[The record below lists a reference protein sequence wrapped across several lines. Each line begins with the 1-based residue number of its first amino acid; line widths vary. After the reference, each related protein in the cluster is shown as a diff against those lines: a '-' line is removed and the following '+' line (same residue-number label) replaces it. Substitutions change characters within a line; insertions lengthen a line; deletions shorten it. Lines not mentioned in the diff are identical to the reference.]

1 MSLIGT
7 KKTLNFHKYSLKATE
22 IMTNWKLFLPIIF
35 TFAGIISGCIGGKGE
50 GKLFLK
56 ITDYFTTVILTR
68 DITSIGS
75 EFLIYLIFPAVFL
88 IVIFFL
94 GLSVFGAVITNVMP
108 LIYGYIT
115 GCISFFLYNE
125 YTLKGLGYCII
136 MIFPYGTLCLL
147 AIVLC
152 CRESINMSEYIM
164 KSISKT
170 TKFPNYGFAVYYKS
184 FFRNLIFI
192 VGASALKTI
201 LEYLFGGLFA
211 F

>member
-22 IMTNWKLFLPIIF
+22 IMSNWKLFLPIIF
-35 TFAGIISGCIGGKGE
+35 SFAGIISGCIGGKGE

-108 LIYGYIT
+108 LIYGYII

>member
-1 MSLIGT
+1 MALIGT

-22 IMTNWKLFLPIIF
+22 IMSNWKLFLPIIF
-35 TFAGIISGCIGGKGE
+35 SFAGIISGCIGGKGE
-50 GKLFLK
+50 GKLYLK

-94 GLSVFGAVITNVMP
+94 GLSVFGALITNVMP
-108 LIYGYIT
+108 LIYGYII

-125 YTLKGLGYCII
+125 YTFKGLGYCII

-170 TKFPNYGFAVYYKS
+170 TKFLNYGFAVYYKS

>member
-1 MSLIGT
+1 MALIGT

-50 GKLFLK
+50 GKLYLK

-94 GLSVFGAVITNVMP
+94 GLSVFGALITNVMP
-108 LIYGYIT
+108 LIYGYIL

-170 TKFPNYGFAVYYKS
+170 TKFLNYGFAVYYKS

>member
-1 MSLIGT
+1 MALIGT

-22 IMTNWKLFLPIIF
+22 IMSNWKLFLPIIF
-35 TFAGIISGCIGGKGE
+35 SFAGIISGCIGGKGE
-50 GKLFLK
+50 GKLYLK

-75 EFLIYLIFPAVFL
+75 EFLIYLVFPAVFL

-94 GLSVFGAVITNVMP
+94 GLSVFGALITNVMP
-108 LIYGYIT
+108 LIYGYII

-170 TKFPNYGFAVYYKS
+170 TKFLNYGFAVYYKS

>member
-1 MSLIGT
+1 MALIGT

-22 IMTNWKLFLPIIF
+22 IMSNWKLFLPIIF
-35 TFAGIISGCIGGKGE
+35 TFAGIISGCFGGKGE
-50 GKLFLK
+50 GKLYLK

-94 GLSVFGAVITNVMP
+94 GLSVFGALITNVMP
-108 LIYGYIT
+108 LIYGYII

>member
-1 MSLIGT
+1 MALIGT

-22 IMTNWKLFLPIIF
+22 IMSNWKLFLPIIF

-50 GKLFLK
+50 GKLYLK

-94 GLSVFGAVITNVMP
+94 GLSVFGALITNIMP
-108 LIYGYIT
+108 LIYGYII

-170 TKFPNYGFAVYYKS
+170 AKFPNYGFAVYYKS

>member
-22 IMTNWKLFLPIIF
+22 IMSNWKLFLPIIF
-35 TFAGIISGCIGGKGE
+35 TFAGIISGCFGGKGE

-94 GLSVFGAVITNVMP
+94 GLSVFGALITNVMP
-108 LIYGYIT
+108 LIYGYII

>member
-22 IMTNWKLFLPIIF
+22 IMSNWKLFLPIIF
-35 TFAGIISGCIGGKGE
+35 SFAGIISGCIGGKGE
-50 GKLFLK
+50 GKLYLK

-94 GLSVFGAVITNVMP
+94 GLSVFGALITNVMP
-108 LIYGYIT
+108 LIYGYII

>member
-22 IMTNWKLFLPIIF
+22 IMSNWKLFLPIIF
-35 TFAGIISGCIGGKGE
+35 SFAGIISGCFGGKGE
-50 GKLFLK
+50 GKLYLK

-108 LIYGYIT
+108 LIYGYII

>member
-22 IMTNWKLFLPIIF
+22 IMSNWKLFLPIIF

-94 GLSVFGAVITNVMP
+94 GLSVFGALITNVMP
-108 LIYGYIT
+108 MIYGYII

>member
-1 MSLIGT
+1 MALIGT

-22 IMTNWKLFLPIIF
+22 IMSNWKLFLPIIF
-35 TFAGIISGCIGGKGE
+35 SFAGIISGCIGGKGE
-50 GKLFLK
+50 GKLYLK

-75 EFLIYLIFPAVFL
+75 EFLIYFVFPAVFL

-94 GLSVFGAVITNVMP
+94 GLSVFGALITNVMP
-108 LIYGYIT
+108 LIYGYII

>member
-1 MSLIGT
+1 MALIGT

-22 IMTNWKLFLPIIF
+22 IMSNWKLFLPIIF

-50 GKLFLK
+50 GKIYLK

-94 GLSVFGAVITNVMP
+94 GLSVFGALITNVMP
-108 LIYGYIT
+108 LIYGYII

>member
-1 MSLIGT
+1 MALIGT

-22 IMTNWKLFLPIIF
+22 IMSNWKLFLPIIF
-35 TFAGIISGCIGGKGE
+35 TFAGIISGCFGGKGE

-94 GLSVFGAVITNVMP
+94 GLSVFGALITNVMP
-108 LIYGYIT
+108 LIYGYII

>member
-1 MSLIGT
+1 MALIGT

-22 IMTNWKLFLPIIF
+22 IMSNWKLFLPIIF
-35 TFAGIISGCIGGKGE
+35 SFSGIISGCIGGKGE

-94 GLSVFGAVITNVMP
+94 GLSVFGALITNVMP
-108 LIYGYIT
+108 LIYGYII

>member
-1 MSLIGT
+1 MALIET

-22 IMTNWKLFLPIIF
+22 IMSNWKLFLPIIF

-50 GKLFLK
+50 GKLYLK

-108 LIYGYIT
+108 LIYGYII

>member
-1 MSLIGT
+1 MALIGT

-22 IMTNWKLFLPIIF
+22 IMSNWKLFLPIIF

-94 GLSVFGAVITNVMP
+94 GLSVFGALITNVMP
-108 LIYGYIT
+108 LIYGYII

-170 TKFPNYGFAVYYKS
+170 TKFLNYGFAVYYKS

>member
-1 MSLIGT
+1 MALIGT

-22 IMTNWKLFLPIIF
+22 IMSNWKLFLPIIF

-50 GKLFLK
+50 GKLYLK

-94 GLSVFGAVITNVMP
+94 GLSVFGALITNVMP
-108 LIYGYIT
+108 LIYGYII

-170 TKFPNYGFAVYYKS
+170 TKFQNYGFAVYYKS

>member
-22 IMTNWKLFLPIIF
+22 IMSNWKLFLPIIF
-35 TFAGIISGCIGGKGE
+35 SFAGIISGCFGGKGE
-50 GKLFLK
+50 GKLYFK

-94 GLSVFGAVITNVMP
+94 GLSVFGALITNVMP
-108 LIYGYIT
+108 LIYGYII

>member
-1 MSLIGT
+1 MALIGT

-22 IMTNWKLFLPIIF
+22 IVSNWKLFLPIIF
-35 TFAGIISGCIGGKGE
+35 SFAGIISGCIGGKGE
-50 GKLFLK
+50 GKLYLK

-94 GLSVFGAVITNVMP
+94 GLSVLGALITNVMP
-108 LIYGYIT
+108 LIYGYII

-136 MIFPYGTLCLL
+136 MIFPYGSLCLL

>member
-1 MSLIGT
+1 MALIGT

-50 GKLFLK
+50 GKLYLK

-108 LIYGYIT
+108 LIYGYII

-170 TKFPNYGFAVYYKS
+170 TKFLNYGFAVYYKS

>member
-1 MSLIGT
+1 MALIGT

-22 IMTNWKLFLPIIF
+22 IISNWKLFLPIIF
-35 TFAGIISGCIGGKGE
+35 SFAGIISGCIGGKGE
-50 GKLFLK
+50 GKLYLK

-94 GLSVFGAVITNVMP
+94 GLSVFGALITNVMP
-108 LIYGYIT
+108 LIYGYII

>member
-1 MSLIGT
+1 MALIGT

-22 IMTNWKLFLPIIF
+22 IMSNWKLFLPIIF

-50 GKLFLK
+50 GKLYLK

-201 LEYLFGGLFA
+201 LEYLFGGLFD

>member
-1 MSLIGT
+1 MALIGT

-22 IMTNWKLFLPIIF
+22 IMSNWKLFLPIIF

-50 GKLFLK
+50 GKLYLK

-75 EFLIYLIFPAVFL
+75 EFFIYLIFPAVFL

-94 GLSVFGAVITNVMP
+94 GLSVFGALITNVMP
-108 LIYGYIT
+108 LIYGYII

>member
-1 MSLIGT
+1 MALIGT

-22 IMTNWKLFLPIIF
+22 IMLNWKLFLPIIF

-50 GKLFLK
+50 GKLYLK

-94 GLSVFGAVITNVMP
+94 GLSVFGALITNVMP
-108 LIYGYIT
+108 LIYGYII

>member
-1 MSLIGT
+1 MALIGT

-22 IMTNWKLFLPIIF
+22 IMSNWKLFLPIIF
-35 TFAGIISGCIGGKGE
+35 SFAGIISGCFGGKGE
-50 GKLFLK
+50 GKLYLK

-94 GLSVFGAVITNVMP
+94 GLSVFGALITNVMP
-108 LIYGYIT
+108 LIYGYII

-170 TKFPNYGFAVYYKS
+170 TKFPNYRFAVYYKS

>member
-1 MSLIGT
+1 MALIGT

-22 IMTNWKLFLPIIF
+22 IMSNWKLFLPIIF

-50 GKLFLK
+50 GKLYLK

-75 EFLIYLIFPAVFL
+75 EFLIYLIFPTVFL

-94 GLSVFGAVITNVMP
+94 GLSVLGALITNVMP
-108 LIYGYIT
+108 LIYGYII

>member
-1 MSLIGT
+1 MALIGT

-22 IMTNWKLFLPIIF
+22 IMSNWKLFLPIIF
-35 TFAGIISGCIGGKGE
+35 SFAGIISGCIGGKGE
-50 GKLFLK
+50 GKLYLK

-94 GLSVFGAVITNVMP
+94 GLSVFGALITNVMP
-108 LIYGYIT
+108 LIYGYII

-152 CRESINMSEYIM
+152 CRESIDMSEYIM

-170 TKFPNYGFAVYYKS
+170 TKFLNYGFAVYYKS

>member
-22 IMTNWKLFLPIIF
+22 IMSNWKLFLPIF
-35 TFAGIISGCIGGKGE
+35 FSFAGIISGCIGGKGE

-94 GLSVFGAVITNVMP
+94 GLSVFGALITNVMP
-108 LIYGYIT
+108 LIYGYII

>member
-1 MSLIGT
+1 MALIGT
-7 KKTLNFHKYSLKATE
+7 KKTLNFHKYSLKAAE
-22 IMTNWKLFLPIIF
+22 IMSNWKLLLPIIF
-35 TFAGIISGCIGGKGE
+35 SFVGIISGCIGGKGE

-68 DITSIGS
+68 DITSIGL

-94 GLSVFGAVITNVMP
+94 GLSVFGALITNVMP
-108 LIYGYIT
+108 LIYGYII

>member
-1 MSLIGT
+1 MALIGT

-22 IMTNWKLFLPIIF
+22 IMSNWKLFLPIIF
-35 TFAGIISGCIGGKGE
+35 TFAGIISGCFGGKGE
-50 GKLFLK
+50 GKLFFK

-94 GLSVFGAVITNVMP
+94 GLSVFGALITNVMP
-108 LIYGYIT
+108 LIYGYII

>member
-1 MSLIGT
+1 MALIGT

-22 IMTNWKLFLPIIF
+22 IMSNWKLFLPIIF
-35 TFAGIISGCIGGKGE
+35 TFAGIISGCFGGKGE
-50 GKLFLK
+50 GKLYLK

-75 EFLIYLIFPAVFL
+75 EFLIFLIFPAVFL

-94 GLSVFGAVITNVMP
+94 GLSVFGALITNVMP
-108 LIYGYIT
+108 LIYGYII

>member
-1 MSLIGT
+1 MALIGT

-22 IMTNWKLFLPIIF
+22 IMSYWKLFLPIIF
-35 TFAGIISGCIGGKGE
+35 SFAGIISGCIGGKGE
-50 GKLFLK
+50 GKLYLK

-94 GLSVFGAVITNVMP
+94 GLSVFGALITNVMP
-108 LIYGYIT
+108 LIYGYII

>member
-1 MSLIGT
+1 MALIGT

-22 IMTNWKLFLPIIF
+22 IMSNWKLFLPIIF
-35 TFAGIISGCIGGKGE
+35 SFAGIISGCIGGKGE
-50 GKLFLK
+50 GKLYLK

-108 LIYGYIT
+108 LIYGYII

>member
-1 MSLIGT
+1 MALIGT

-22 IMTNWKLFLPIIF
+22 IMSNWKLFLPIIF
-35 TFAGIISGCIGGKGE
+35 SFAGIISGCIGGKGE
-50 GKLFLK
+50 GKLYLK

-75 EFLIYLIFPAVFL
+75 ELFL

-94 GLSVFGAVITNVMP
+94 GLSVFGALITNVMP
-108 LIYGYIT
+108 LIYGYII

>member
-1 MSLIGT
+1 MALIGT

-22 IMTNWKLFLPIIF
+22 IMSNWKLFLPIIF
-35 TFAGIISGCIGGKGE
+35 SFAGIISGCFGGKGE

-68 DITSIGS
+68 YITSIGS

-94 GLSVFGAVITNVMP
+94 GLSVFGALITNVMP
-108 LIYGYIT
+108 LIYGYII

>member
-22 IMTNWKLFLPIIF
+22 IMSNWKLFLPIIF
-35 TFAGIISGCIGGKGE
+35 TFAGIISGCFGGKGE
-50 GKLFLK
+50 GKLYLK

-88 IVIFFL
+88 IIIFFL
-94 GLSVFGAVITNVMP
+94 GLSVFGALITNVMP
-108 LIYGYIT
+108 LIYGYII

>member
-22 IMTNWKLFLPIIF
+22 IMSNWKLFLPIIF
-35 TFAGIISGCIGGKGE
+35 SFAGIISGCIGGKGE
-50 GKLFLK
+50 GKLYLK

-108 LIYGYIT
+108 LIYGYII

-184 FFRNLIFI
+184 FFRNSIFI
-192 VGASALKTI
+192 VVASALKTI

>member
-1 MSLIGT
+1 MALIGT

-22 IMTNWKLFLPIIF
+22 IMSNWKLFLPIIF

-94 GLSVFGAVITNVMP
+94 GLSVFGALITNVMP
-108 LIYGYIT
+108 LIYGYII